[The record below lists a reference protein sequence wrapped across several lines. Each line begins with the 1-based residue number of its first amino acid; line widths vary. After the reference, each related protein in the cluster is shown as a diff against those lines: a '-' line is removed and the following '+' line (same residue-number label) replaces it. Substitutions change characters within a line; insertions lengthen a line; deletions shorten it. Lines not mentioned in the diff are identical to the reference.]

1 MKQPAVSLITTQE
14 LYLNLISLFFCELTS
29 FYFLLISTSNDGAHA
44 EYKLALTLI
53 LYRLLHQS
61 TQLWYASRDEPSCSW
76 KSRFRRS
83 LVYLE
88 ELQARPARRKAE
100 YNLSEEAKPKFLEAA
115 RMQHRQIYSRS
126 ASRLST
132 VCVFRARITIQPAAW
147 GKKGHVSLPGEV
159 LVLDLINYR
168 QDLSLV

>member
-1 MKQPAVSLITTQE
+1 MKIKIQEKLSLPTGAT
-14 LYLNLISLFFCELTS
+14 
-29 FYFLLISTSNDGAHA
+29 STSP
-44 EYKLALTLI
+44 T
-53 LYRLLHQS
+53 
-61 TQLWYASRDEPSCSW
+61 P
-76 KSRFRRS
+76 
-83 LVYLE
+83 
-88 ELQARPARRKAE
+88 E

-168 QDLSLV
+168 HDLSLV